1 MTPIYHDNVVEFQ
14 HIAPGRAQRGGG
26 TENKKIKANQDTQKI
41 CASGGARFFDPK
53 GDEGSVRV
61 AQTREKMGHKITP
74 KSIKKRYH
82 RQRLFTNLFQER
94 SGTDFK
100 IDTRH

>member
-26 TENKKIKANQDTQKI
+26 YRKQKKKANHRPSKT

-53 GDEGSVRV
+53 S
-61 AQTREKMGHKITP
+61 KMGQLELRKLIEKWTTKAPQNQSENNTKNHKET
-74 KSIKKRYH
+74 KAVSSAKC
-82 RQRLFTNLFQER
+82 
-94 SGTDFK
+94 D
-100 IDTRH
+100 